1 MNRLIFISIFCIF
14 IPAIQAQTGGNVI
27 PGAERSQLYL
37 PLLLEKR
44 VTVLTNQTGRVKN
57 ENIVDFLQSK
67 KIRITSILS
76 PEHGFRG
83 TADAGEKVNNSIDEK
98 TGIHIISL
106 YGSTAGKSLDSVL
119 QTVDVLV
126 FDLQDVGLR
135 YYTYLTTMIKAMKS
149 CALHNVKMIVLDRP
163 NPNGFYIDGP
173 ILDMKYKSDV
183 GYVPVPIVHGMTLG
197 ELARMAIGE
206 NWLPANAKCD
216 LTVIPCLNYTHRT
229 HYQLPVPPSPNLP
242 NMRSVYLYP
251 SLCYFEATPVS
262 VGRGTSAPF
271 QQFGNPQMKGYSYS
285 FTPKSTTGAKTPP
298 QMNQICYGVNLQYKP
313 TNKDLFDKGIDL
325 SYLISAYKNLNTG
338 DAFFTPFFEKLTGV
352 DYIRTMIKEGKN
364 ASEIKSMWKNDV
376 EKFKKLRRP
385 YLLYAE

>member
-1 MNRLIFISIFCIF
+1 MNRLILISIFSIV
-14 IPAIQAQTGGNVI
+14 ISATQAQTGGNVI
-27 PGAERSQLYL
+27 TGAERSQLYL

-57 ENIVDFLQSK
+57 ENIVDFLLSK
-67 KIRITSILS
+67 NIHVTSILS

-83 TADAGEKVNNSIDEK
+83 TADAGEKVRNSTDEK
-98 TGIHIISL
+98 TGIHIYSL
-106 YGSTAGKSLDSVL
+106 YGSTAGKSMDSVL

-135 YYTYLTTMIKAMKS
+135 YYTYLTTMIKAMKG
-149 CALHNVKMIVLDRP
+149 CALHNVRMIVLDRP
-163 NPNGFYIDGP
+163 NPNGFYVDGP
-173 ILDMKYKSDV
+173 ILDMKFKSDV

-206 NWLPANAKCD
+206 NWLPLGAKCD

-262 VGRGTSAPF
+262 VGRGTGAPF

-285 FTPKSTTGAKTPP
+285 FIPKSTTGAKTPP
-298 QMNQICYGVNLQYKP
+298 QMNQTCYGVDLQTRPADKV
-313 TNKDLFDKGIDL
+313 LFDKGIDL
-325 SYLISAYKNLNTG
+325 SYLIEAYKNLNMG
-338 DAFFTPFFEKLTGV
+338 DAFFTAFFEKLTGV
-352 DYIRTMIKEGKN
+352 DYIRTMIREGKS
-364 ASEIKSMWKNDV
+364 AAEIKSMWKNDV
-376 EKFKKLRRP
+376 EKFKKMRKP

>member
-1 MNRLIFISIFCIF
+1 MNRLILISFFCIF
-14 IPAIQAQTGGNVI
+14 ISATQAQIGGDVI

-57 ENIVDFLQSK
+57 ENIVDFLLSK
-67 KIRITSILS
+67 NIRITSILS

-83 TADAGEKVNNSIDEK
+83 TADAGEKVKNSIDEK
-98 TGIHIISL
+98 TGIHIYSL
-106 YGSTAGKSLDSVL
+106 YGSTAGKSMDSVL

-135 YYTYLTTMIKAMKS
+135 YYTYLTTMIKAMKG
-149 CALHNVKMIVLDRP
+149 CAQHNVKMIVLDRP
-163 NPNGFYIDGP
+163 NPNGFYVDGP

-206 NWLPANAKCD
+206 NWLPVNAKCD
-216 LTVIPCLNYTHRT
+216 LTVVPCLNYTHRT

-262 VGRGTSAPF
+262 VGRGTGAPF

-285 FTPKSTTGAKTPP
+285 FTPKSTAGAKTPP
-298 QMNQICYGVNLQYKP
+298 QMNQTCYGVNLQKYPADKV
-313 TNKDLFDKGIDL
+313 LFNKGIDL
-325 SYLISAYKNLNTG
+325 SYLIDAYQNLNLG

-352 DYIRTMIKEGKN
+352 EYVRTMIKAGKN

-376 EKFKKLRRP
+376 EKFKKVRRP
-385 YLLYAE
+385 YLLYPE

>member
-1 MNRLIFISIFCIF
+1 MNRLILISFFCIF
-14 IPAIQAQTGGNVI
+14 ISATQAQIGGKVI

-57 ENIVDFLQSK
+57 ENIVDFLLSK
-67 KIRITSILS
+67 NIRITSILS

-98 TGIHIISL
+98 TGIHIYSL

-135 YYTYLTTMIKAMKS
+135 YYTYLTTMIKAMNA

-163 NPNGFYIDGP
+163 NPNGFYVDGP
-173 ILDMKYKSDV
+173 ILDMKYKSSV

-206 NWLPANAKCD
+206 NWFPANTKCD
-216 LTVIPCLNYTHRT
+216 LTVVPCLNYTHHT

-262 VGRGTSAPF
+262 VGRGTGAPF

-285 FTPKSTTGAKTPP
+285 FTPKSTAGAKTPP
-298 QMNQICYGVNLQYKP
+298 QMNQTCYGVNLQKYPADKV
-313 TNKDLFDKGIDL
+313 LFNKGIDL
-325 SYLISAYKNLNTG
+325 SYLIEAYQNLNLG
-338 DAFFTPFFEKLTGV
+338 DTFFTAFFEKLIGV
-352 DYIRTMIKEGKN
+352 EYVRTMIKAGKN

-376 EKFKKLRRP
+376 EKFKKARRP
-385 YLLYAE
+385 YLLYPE